1 MDFSG
6 LLHYNCLMTF
16 NSYSFI
22 LIFLPICVI
31 GYNLLKKCGREWLPK
46 VFLLA
51 MSLIFYG
58 FGNKKALLILLV
70 SLCLNYLISI
80 LLRKNLNAAIAKI
93 ILGAGIVI
101 DLAALIYFKY
111 LTFFGGIL
119 NSIFKTAFTFESL
132 LIPLGI
138 SFYTFSQIAYLVDCY
153 RDSSLHVS
161 FLDYAVFVTFFP
173 KITVGPIALCTDMIR
188 EINETIRN
196 RFDYERLSKGLIGL
210 SFGLA
215 KKVLIADNLSKYVD
229 FGYSHIEV
237 LGSTNAAIVMLA
249 YTLQIYFDFSG
260 YCDIARSIC
269 LMLGFDLPVNF
280 NSPYRALS
288 ITDFWKRWHITLTNF
303 FRRYLYI
310 PLGGNRKGKFR
321 TYLNNF
327 LIFLISGLWH
337 GANLTFLI
345 WGAIHG
351 IGIIISKLIGGFTK
365 KLPVAVRFIITFIF
379 INLSWVVFRAPDINT
394 ALTFYKELFT
404 GGLVPVN
411 IEFIAASTPSMCNI
425 IQWLILEFTSINT
438 YWSGLVII
446 MALLLFSLYASIFMK
461 NTDERIETFKPSG
474 RLIAAC
480 TVLLILSILS
490 LSEVSKFI
498 YVNF

>member
-1 MDFSG
+1 
-6 LLHYNCLMTF
+6 MTF

-31 GYNLLKKCGREWLPK
+31 GYNLLKKTNRAWLPK
-46 VFLLA
+46 IFLLV
-51 MSLIFYG
+51 MSLFFYG
-58 FGNKKALLILLV
+58 FGNKKALFILLV
-70 SLCLNYLISI
+70 SLIINYLISL
-80 LLRKNLNAAIAKI
+80 LLRKNYKAGIRKI
-93 ILGAGIVI
+93 TLSAGIVF

-111 LTFFGGIL
+111 LTFLGGIA
-119 NSIFKTAFTFESL
+119 NSIFKTSFVFESV

-153 RDSSLHVS
+153 RDSTLSVS

-173 KITVGPIALCTDMIR
+173 KITVGPIALCTDMIK
-188 EINETIRN
+188 EINGTIKN
-196 RFDYERLSKGLIGL
+196 RFDYDRLSKGLIGL

-215 KKVLIADNLSKYVD
+215 KKVLIADNLCKYVD
-229 FGYSHIEV
+229 FGYSHIEI
-237 LGSTNAAIVMLA
+237 LGSVNAALAMLA

-260 YCDIARSIC
+260 YCDIARAIC

-303 FRRYLYI
+303 FRQYLYI
-310 PLGGNRKGKFR
+310 PMGGNRKGRFR

-365 KLPVAVRFIITFIF
+365 KWPKVIRFALTFAF
-379 INLSWVVFRAPDINT
+379 INLSWVIFRAPDLTT
-394 ALTFYKELFT
+394 ALAFYKELFT
-404 GGLVPVN
+404 GGLSPVN
-411 IEFIAASTPSMCNI
+411 IEFIAASTPTICNI
-425 IQWLILEFTSINT
+425 LQWLILEFTSINT
-438 YWSGLVII
+438 YYSGLVII
-446 MALLLFSLYASIFMK
+446 MALLIFALYASVFMK
-461 NTDERIETFKPSG
+461 NTDERIESFKPSKG
-474 RLIAAC
+474 LIIVC
-480 TVLLILSILS
+480 TILLVLSILS